1 MIKKNLKI
9 LIITSIVILLPMIA
23 GIALWNQLP
32 QEIPYHWNAA
42 GEVDGWAS
50 KAMAVFGTPAL
61 MLAFQ
66 WLAVVAT
73 LTDPKK
79 QNHSQKV
86 LQLIFW
92 FIPMLTVVLSAV
104 IYATAFGGKIRVEMI
119 VPTLLGILFI
129 ATGNYLPKC
138 QQNYTIGI
146 KIPWTLHSEE
156 NWNRTHRLAGYVWVA
171 GGVVMTLSGFVN
183 LFWLSLPA
191 ALCMALIP
199 VVYSFI
205 LSRKGI

>member
-61 MLAFQ
+61 MLALQ
-66 WLAVVAT
+66 WLTVVAT

-92 FIPMLTVVLSAV
+92 IIPMLTVVLSAV
-104 IYATAFGGKIRVEMI
+104 IYATALGGKIRVEMI
-119 VPTLLGILFI
+119 APILLGILFI
-129 ATGNYLPKC
+129 AIGNYLPKC

-156 NWNRTHRLAGYVWVA
+156 NWSRTHRLAGYVWVV
-171 GGVVMTLSGFVN
+171 GGVVMTLSGFIN
-183 LFWLSLPA
+183 LFWLSLPTV
-191 ALCMALIP
+191 LCMVLIP

>member
-61 MLAFQ
+61 MLALQ

-104 IYATAFGGKIRVEMI
+104 IYATALGGKIRVEMI

-129 ATGNYLPKC
+129 AIGNYLPKC